1 MGDIEDR
8 KDTFGSLSF
17 HCFLLPFV
25 WLELGL
31 GVPSALRGLFGSGK
45 GRGARVGP
53 SKREPET
60 AQA

>member
-1 MGDIEDR
+1 MGDIHDR
-8 KDTFGSLSF
+8 RDTLGSLPF

-31 GVPSALRGLFGSGK
+31 GVPSALGGLFGSGK

-53 SKREPET
+53 REREPET